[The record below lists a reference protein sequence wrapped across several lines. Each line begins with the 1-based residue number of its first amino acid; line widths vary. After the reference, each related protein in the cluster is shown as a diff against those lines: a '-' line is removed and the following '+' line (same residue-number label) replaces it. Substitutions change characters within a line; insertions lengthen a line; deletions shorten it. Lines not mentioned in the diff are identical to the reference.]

1 MVANA
6 GSELGLS
13 KVQAFLKTMASAVP
27 PDTRGSGGAECM
39 VVENDRALEGGEEGP
54 EVVAQA
60 AEYFRHHV
68 EVLQGF
74 RQDPGQSGQHHLVQ
88 LFLYR

>member
-1 MVANA
+1 
-6 GSELGLS
+6 
-13 KVQAFLKTMASAVP
+13 
-27 PDTRGSGGAECM
+27 M

-60 AEYFRHHV
+60 AEDLWHHV

-74 RQDPGQSGQHHLVQ
+74 GQDPSQSGQHHLVQ
-88 LFLYR
+88 LFL